1 MSRESALKAPGVVG
15 RLGSDGQWRVLM
27 MVPVP
32 VPLFVGEHEVLLDAD
47 QAERLARN
55 LLEYAALVRDK
66 IGLPG
71 GGSFRPTASLPEA
84 GSGAEPYP

>member
-1 MSRESALKAPGVVG
+1 MSGAGESRPPHVVG
-15 RLGSDGQWRVLM
+15 KLGSDGEW
-27 MVPVP
+27 
-32 VPLFVGEHEVLLDAD
+32 HVLLLVPFAGVSLERELTVE

-71 GGSFRPTASLPEA
+71 G
-84 GSGAEPYP
+84 EPIR

>member
-1 MSRESALKAPGVVG
+1 MSGEGASKPPRVVG
-15 RLGSDGQWRVLM
+15 KLGSDGEWQVLM
-27 MVPVP
+27 TVPVP

-47 QAERLARN
+47 QAAGLARN

-71 GGSFRPTASLPEA
+71 GKVFP
-84 GSGAEPYP
+84 